1 MNAQIARHLNIVE
14 SAIVRVEEWANV
26 IFAVI
31 KGVGGRFIS
40 KKVVKKMEITVEKL
54 EAIGG
59 KRWQKNGMDRV
70 YFNIEKYVELSNS
83 KSRKLGGAKLYYCN
97 EDNAFYHTATVCK
110 DEVRSAIAEIK
121 RCVEKVQI
129 SVAKSTTQSRVGMMM
144 TSLGEW
150 VSVEDWDDIEGAM

>member
-1 MNAQIARHLNIVE
+1 MNAQIAQHLNIAE
-14 SAIVRVEEWANV
+14 SAIVRVEEWATV

-59 KRWQKNGMDRV
+59 NRWQKNGMDRV
-70 YFNIEKYVELSNS
+70 YFSIEKYVELSNS

-97 EDNAFYHTATVCK
+97 EDSAFYHTATVCK
-110 DEVRSAIAEIK
+110 DEVRSVISEIK
-121 RCVEKVQI
+121 RRLEDVQ
-129 SVAKSTTQSRVGMMM
+129 VSTQKSRVGMMM

-150 VSVEDWDDIEGAM
+150 ISAEDWDDIEGAM